1 MQRGD
6 RYRVFENCSIIIIA
20 NGSHVDE
27 LYRLEVDADTQKEIC
42 LSFDSAVDDL
52 LSEKTKISFDGSYK
66 PHNDEFLAIENFQLS
81 DAIKDAIR
89 DPLGVPA
96 YKKEND
102 EFYEIKAIFVGK
114 RTETEDAERFQVAFQ
129 RFRKEQYIT
138 TNWVNLF
145 FTRDTFRREKNF
157 GISISDT
164 ADCYYTEGELQ
175 FSSFYFAR
183 QIFDLSEYYRSATDQ
198 EVQSFTTSD
207 KLSFED
213 TEAFKNTA
221 NTWIRRKIAMI
232 NDSGVLVNY
241 KASEIKKLAKDAGI
255 TIEIENKKVVIP
267 NDKEQIKVIL
277 GFLDEEAYKGPFSQN
292 TFLANS
298 KRRVNK

>member
-1 MQRGD
+1 M
-6 RYRVFENCSIIIIA
+6 FENCSIIVIA
-20 NGSHVDE
+20 NGDHLDE
-27 LYRLEVDADTQKEIC
+27 LYRLEVDADTQREVC
-42 LSFDSAVDDL
+42 SSFYSALNDL
-52 LSEKTKISFDGSYK
+52 ISEKRKISFDGSYK

-81 DAIKDAIR
+81 DAIKDVIR

-96 YKKEND
+96 YQKENG
-102 EFYEIKAIFVGK
+102 EFYDIKAIFVGK
-114 RTETEDAERFQVAFQ
+114 RIETDDTERFEVVFQ
-129 RFRKEQYIT
+129 RFRKEQYIST
-138 TNWVNLF
+138 SWVNLF
-145 FTRDTFRREKNF
+145 FTNETFRREKNF
-157 GISISDT
+157 GISISDS

-198 EVQSFTTSD
+198 EVQAFTTSD

-213 TEAFKNTA
+213 TETFNNSA

-232 NDSGVLVNY
+232 NDSDVLVNY

-255 TIEIENKKVVIP
+255 TIVVENKKVVIP

-277 GFLDEEAYKGPFSQN
+277 GFLDEEAYKGPFSRN

-298 KRRVNK
+298 KRRINK

>member
-145 FTRDTFRREKNF
+145 FTRDTFRRPHPK
-157 GISISDT
+157 DT
-164 ADCYYTEGELQ
+164 LCGQ
-175 FSSFYFAR
+175 
-183 QIFDLSEYYRSATDQ
+183 
-198 EVQSFTTSD
+198 
-207 KLSFED
+207 
-213 TEAFKNTA
+213 
-221 NTWIRRKIAMI
+221 
-232 NDSGVLVNY
+232 
-241 KASEIKKLAKDAGI
+241 
-255 TIEIENKKVVIP
+255 
-267 NDKEQIKVIL
+267 
-277 GFLDEEAYKGPFSQN
+277 
-292 TFLANS
+292 
-298 KRRVNK
+298 

>member
-255 TIEIENKKVVIP
+255 TIEVENTKVYIT
-267 NDKEQIKVIL
+267 NDKEHINEIL
-277 GFLDEEAYKGPFSQN
+277 GY
-292 TFLANS
+292 
-298 KRRVNK
+298 

>member
-1 MQRGD
+1 M
-6 RYRVFENCSIIIIA
+6 
-20 NGSHVDE
+20 
-27 LYRLEVDADTQKEIC
+27 
-42 LSFDSAVDDL
+42 
-52 LSEKTKISFDGSYK
+52 
-66 PHNDEFLAIENFQLS
+66 
-81 DAIKDAIR
+81 
-89 DPLGVPA
+89 
-96 YKKEND
+96 
-102 EFYEIKAIFVGK
+102 
-114 RTETEDAERFQVAFQ
+114 
-129 RFRKEQYIT
+129 
-138 TNWVNLF
+138 
-145 FTRDTFRREKNF
+145 
-157 GISISDT
+157 

-198 EVQSFTTSD
+198 EVQAFTTSD

-232 NDSGVLVNY
+232 NDSDVLVNY

-298 KRRVNK
+298 KRKMNK

>member
-1 MQRGD
+1 M
-6 RYRVFENCSIIIIA
+6 FENCSIIIIA
-20 NGSHVDE
+20 NGNHLDE
-27 LYRLEVDADTQKEIC
+27 LYRLEVDADTQKEVC
-42 LSFDSAVDDL
+42 SSFDSALNDL
-52 LSEKTKISFDGSYK
+52 ISEKTKISFDGSYK

-96 YKKEND
+96 YQKENG
-102 EFYEIKAIFVGK
+102 EFYDIKAIFVGK
-114 RTETEDAERFQVAFQ
+114 RIEADDTERFEVVFQ
-129 RFRKEQYIT
+129 RFRKEQYIST
-138 TNWVNLF
+138 SWVNLF
-145 FTRDTFRREKNF
+145 FTNETFRREKNF
-157 GISISDT
+157 GISISDSV
-164 ADCYYTEGELQ
+164 DCYYTEGELQ

-198 EVQSFTTSD
+198 EVQAFTTSD

-213 TEAFKNTA
+213 TETFKSAA

-232 NDSGVLVNY
+232 NDSDVLVNY

-255 TIEIENKKVVIP
+255 TIVVENKKVVIP

-298 KRRVNK
+298 KRRINK

>member
-1 MQRGD
+1 M
-6 RYRVFENCSIIIIA
+6 
-20 NGSHVDE
+20 
-27 LYRLEVDADTQKEIC
+27 
-42 LSFDSAVDDL
+42 
-52 LSEKTKISFDGSYK
+52 
-66 PHNDEFLAIENFQLS
+66 
-81 DAIKDAIR
+81 
-89 DPLGVPA
+89 
-96 YKKEND
+96 
-102 EFYEIKAIFVGK
+102 GK
-114 RTETEDAERFQVAFQ
+114 F
-129 RFRKEQYIT
+129 I
-138 TNWVNLF
+138 

-255 TIEIENKKVVIP
+255 TIAVENKKVVIP

-277 GFLDEEAYKGPFSQN
+277 GF
-292 TFLANS
+292 
-298 KRRVNK
+298 

>member
-1 MQRGD
+1 MGNILQRLIYNLSAMAPLCFIFALLWYWQKKTMDIPCIVMCIGVALVILFMISFSYGK
-6 RYRVFENCSIIIIA
+6 RHLAPIIIRTNDIA
-20 NGSHVDE
+20 P
-27 LYRLEVDADTQKEIC
+27 Y
-42 LSFDSAVDDL
+42 DSW
-52 LSEKTKISFDGSYK
+52 
-66 PHNDEFLAIENFQLS
+66 
-81 DAIKDAIR
+81 
-89 DPLGVPA
+89 
-96 YKKEND
+96 
-102 EFYEIKAIFVGK
+102 
-114 RTETEDAERFQVAFQ
+114 VAFQ

-255 TIEIENKKVVIP
+255 TIAVENKKVVIP

>member
-1 MQRGD
+1 MQRVD

-138 TNWVNLF
+138 TNLF

-255 TIEIENKKVVIP
+255 TIAVENKKVVIP